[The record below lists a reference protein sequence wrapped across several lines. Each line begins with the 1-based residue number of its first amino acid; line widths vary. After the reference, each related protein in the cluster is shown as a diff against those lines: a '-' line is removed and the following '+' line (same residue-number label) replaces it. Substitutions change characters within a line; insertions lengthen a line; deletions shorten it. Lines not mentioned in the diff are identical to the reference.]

1 MQKVKTTFQPGEE
14 NAPRETLEH
23 LPVPR
28 EGLKDI
34 RRGIFYKGMQQ

>member
-23 LPVPR
+23 LPLPTG
-28 EGLKDI
+28 GLQDI
-34 RRGIFYKGMQQ
+34 WRGTIYKGM